1 MKNIRFVGKLL
12 SPGIK
17 SIFPNRLRRY
27 WLLIYIL
34 IAILSVLCAICFNL
48 KITLTISNL
57 VLPALSIFTALVFSS
72 IFIVPEQL
80 LKRIQDYQQLDD
92 EAIVNYL
99 ITYHNF
105 IKLFSRQLISLVF
118 LSLIIILFILCSQFT
133 SSDIFIQL
141 LTGGLFP
148 LTLSFILLIIAVIS
162 NISKMID
169 DNIDFSAQ
177 IIQKKKDNLNN
188 D

>member
-1 MKNIRFVGKLL
+1 MKIIRIVSKLL

-17 SIFPNRLRRY
+17 SIFPKRLRRY
-27 WLLIYIL
+27 WLLIYSC
-34 IAILSVLCAICFNL
+34 IAVSSVLCAICFNL
-48 KITLTISNL
+48 KITATISNL

-72 IFIVPEQL
+72 IFVVPDQL
-80 LKRIQDYQQLDD
+80 LKKIQDYQQLDD
-92 EAIVNYL
+92 EATVNYL

-105 IKLFSRQLISLVF
+105 IKLFSRQLISLVL
-118 LSLIIILFILCSQFT
+118 LSLIIILIILGSQFT
-133 SSDIFIQL
+133 SRPIFIQL

-148 LTLSFILLIIAVIS
+148 LTISFVLLIIAVIS

-169 DNIDFSAQ
+169 DNMDFSAE